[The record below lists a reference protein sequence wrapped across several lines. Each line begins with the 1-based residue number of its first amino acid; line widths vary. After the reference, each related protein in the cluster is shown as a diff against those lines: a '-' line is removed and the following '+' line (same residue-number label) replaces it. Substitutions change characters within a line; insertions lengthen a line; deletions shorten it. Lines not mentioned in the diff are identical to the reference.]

1 MELSILLLEQML
13 SMLLMI
19 LMGYGAVKAGIV
31 ESRQSAVI
39 SALTLY
45 IIVPCVVVNSL
56 QIEFTLE
63 KLEGLL
69 LAAGFAI
76 MMHFLFIGLAL
87 LMGKKGRL
95 GAIEQASMIYSNGGN
110 IIIPLVSALL
120 GESQVF
126 YCCAFIM
133 VQTFFFWT
141 HTVALIGGPKQ
152 VSLKKIVTNPN
163 VIAIALGL
171 VLFFTNTRLPGILGT
186 TVASMGSVV
195 GPVCML
201 MIGMIMA
208 SADLKAVFLSG
219 RNWLVCLGRLV
230 LFPSVM
236 LLVLWIS
243 RVTVYLSY
251 AKDVLLILF
260 LAICAPVAAT
270 VTQMASIFHNKEEQ
284 AGAINVMSVILS
296 ILTMPLM
303 VALYQAL
310 L

>member
-141 HTVALIGGPKQ
+141 HTVAP
-152 VSLKKIVTNPN
+152 VSYTHLTLPTNS
-163 VIAIALGL
+163 L
-171 VLFFTNTRLPGILGT
+171 V
-186 TVASMGSVV
+186 
-195 GPVCML
+195 
-201 MIGMIMA
+201 
-208 SADLKAVFLSG
+208 
-219 RNWLVCLGRLV
+219 
-230 LFPSVM
+230 
-236 LLVLWIS
+236 
-243 RVTVYLSY
+243 
-251 AKDVLLILF
+251 
-260 LAICAPVAAT
+260 
-270 VTQMASIFHNKEEQ
+270 
-284 AGAINVMSVILS
+284 
-296 ILTMPLM
+296 
-303 VALYQAL
+303 
-310 L
+310 